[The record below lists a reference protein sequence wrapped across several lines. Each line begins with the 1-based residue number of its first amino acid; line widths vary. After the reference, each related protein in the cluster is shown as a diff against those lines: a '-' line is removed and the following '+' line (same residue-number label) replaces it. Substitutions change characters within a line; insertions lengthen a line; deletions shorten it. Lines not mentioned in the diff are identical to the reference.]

1 MSLAA
6 IAPPLTTATPNDVP
20 LLSAKSIPIVS
31 IQVGRRFRKHL
42 GDIKALAASIE
53 KVGLLHPIVIGP
65 EMNLIVGQR
74 RLEAFRQLGRDAI
87 PASVA
92 DDLTELSQLLQAEAD
107 ENTCRLA
114 LNPLEAVA
122 QGEAIEKAYKPV
134 AEAAQKQHGNTAP
147 GKKSLRGN
155 SPKCSESARTT
166 AVAARAVGL
175 DRRTYERA
183 KIVAHSGSEKAM
195 GVMART
201 GKVNGAYRIL
211 KVEQQAAAIAKEPPP
226 LPEGPFRTIVVDP
239 PWQYD
244 SRGDD
249 PTHRGVCDYPCL
261 TTDQI
266 ASMPVAGRAH
276 EHAILWLWTTN
287 AFLRQAFDIAA
298 AWGFTYKTML
308 TWVKDR
314 MGTGNWLRNVT
325 EHCLLCVRGKPTIIL
340 SNQTTIIHGAT
351 RRHSEKPEE
360 FYRLVE
366 ELCPG
371 SKLKMFSR
379 QRRKGWTGY
388 GDEAGDQDEAGE
400 AFEQDIARTF
410 ERIDN
415 SVEAR
420 S

>member
-31 IQVGRRFRKHL
+31 IQVGRRFREDL
-42 GDIKALAASIE
+42 GDIPALAKSIE
-53 KVGLLHPIVIGP
+53 EIGLLHPVVVRPDNRLVAG
-65 EMNLIVGQR
+65 ER
-74 RLEAFRQLGRDAI
+74 RIAAFKYLGRETI

-92 DDLTELSQLLQAEAD
+92 YDLDALAKLLRAEAD
-107 ENTCRLA
+107 ENTCRLD

-134 AEAAQKQHGNTAP
+134 AEVAQRQSP
-147 GKKSLRGN
+147 GQPKKDGGS
-155 SPKCSESARTT
+155 SPKIFKPKPRDESARTT
-166 AVAARAVGL
+166 AVAAKAVGMT
-175 DRRTYERA
+175 RRTYEKA
-183 KIVAHSGSEKAM
+183 KAVAASGSEKAIS
-195 GVMART
+195 VMVRT
-201 GKVNGAYRIL
+201 GKVNGAYKIL

-360 FYRLVE
+360 FYRMVE
-366 ELCPG
+366 ALCPG
-371 SKLKMFSR
+371 SKLEMFSR

-388 GDEAGDQDEAGE
+388 GDEAGDQDEAQEG
-400 AFEQDIARTF
+400 Q
-410 ERIDN
+410 
-415 SVEAR
+415 S
-420 S
+420 